1 LDRAR
6 SNIKHDVL
14 AFLETQLEF
23 VREAR
28 EVETTNQNGQMDVAM
43 GTIKLMAAAN
53 PASLMVID
61 GQGQI
66 PLHIACRLNDLDIV
80 KSLVEANEECL
91 MIEDSN
97 QDLPLHIACRLG
109 KCDIVSYLSTKPE
122 SGAIVKDNNGYL
134 LIQLLL
140 SNAECNRN
148 T

>member
-1 LDRAR
+1 
-6 SNIKHDVL
+6 
-14 AFLETQLEF
+14 
-23 VREAR
+23 
-28 EVETTNQNGQMDVAM
+28 MDVAM

-66 PLHIACRLNDLDIV
+66 PLHIACRLSDLDIV

-97 QDLPLHIACRLG
+97 QDMPLHIVCRLG

-122 SGAIVKDNNGYL
+122 NGAIVKDKNGYL
-134 LIQLLL
+134 PIQLLL

-148 T
+148 STEYVEAFMLLFQINPEMSVQALSKSNESRGDELTC